1 MFEEKYPNHE
11 EYSDDEINALY
22 EEFKFDIYFRNIRQ
36 TIEFNEKNEMLREFR
51 VRDRFDF

>member
-22 EEFKFDIYFRNIRQ
+22 EEFKFDIYFRKIRQ
-36 TIEFNEKNEMLREFR
+36 TIEFNEINEMLRELR
-51 VRDRFDF
+51 VRDRFDY

>member
-22 EEFKFDIYFRNIRQ
+22 EEFKFDIYFRKIRQ
-36 TIEFNEKNEMLREFR
+36 TIEFNEKNEMLRQFR

>member
-11 EYSDDEINALY
+11 EYSDNEINALY
-22 EEFKFDIYFRNIRQ
+22 EEFKFDIYFRKIRQ

>member
-22 EEFKFDIYFRNIRQ
+22 EEFKFDIYFRKIRQ